1 MSKTLYELAEDLYNN
16 AVEKQDLLY
25 EEIVMEALINDPDN
39 IDSAMQKYNECIN
52 FYDIKAY
59 RKVVQIIFNEIIRND
74 SSKFD
79 YYQLRFKAIGRYAQ
93 FRNEFTTKC
102 REVLKEEGNSKDK
115 NDLIAKMDRRRSEQH
130 DLIISL
136 FNEINEIAD
145 KNKIRRPYI
154 SNKLY
159 FNKKNPDDRNSVA
172 QIVKVHEP
180 LNETLRLFNYFSE
193 KNLK

>member
-39 IDSAMQKYNECIN
+39 IDSAMKKYNECIN

-59 RKVVQIIFNEIIRND
+59 RKVVQVIFREIIKND
-74 SSKFD
+74 SSKYE

-115 NDLIAKMDRRRSEQH
+115 DDLINKMDRRRSEQH

-145 KNKIRRPYI
+145 KNKIKRPYI
-154 SNKLY
+154 YNKLY
-159 FNKKNPDDRNSVA
+159 FNKTDPDDRIAVA
-172 QIVKVHEP
+172 QIVKIHEP
-180 LNETLRLFNYFSE
+180 LSETLRLFNYFSD
-193 KNLK
+193 KK

>member
-159 FNKKNPDDRNSVA
+159 FNKKNSDDRNSVA

>member
-16 AVEKQDLLY
+16 AVNKQDLLY
-25 EEIVMEALINDPDN
+25 EEIVMETLIDDPDN
-39 IDSAMQKYNECIN
+39 IDSAMQKYNKCIK
-52 FYDIKAY
+52 FYDIRAY
-59 RKVVQIIFNEIIRND
+59 RKVVQIIFKEILKND

-115 NDLIAKMDRRRSEQH
+115 NDLIAKMDRKRSEQH

-159 FNKKNPDDRNSVA
+159 FNKNNHEDRNFVA

-180 LNETLRLFNYFSE
+180 LNETLRLFNYFSDE
-193 KNLK
+193 N